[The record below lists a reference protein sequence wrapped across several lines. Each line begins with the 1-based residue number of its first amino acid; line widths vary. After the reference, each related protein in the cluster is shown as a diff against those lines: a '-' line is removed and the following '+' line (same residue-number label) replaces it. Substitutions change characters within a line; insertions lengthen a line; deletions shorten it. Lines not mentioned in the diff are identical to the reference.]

1 MKIESVE
8 LIQTGIAAVSA
19 FLVIGLFGGV
29 ERGSME
35 GWQLILALI
44 LISVINLAM
53 NAIVRIRKGHEHE

>member
-19 FLVIGLFGGV
+19 FLVIGMFGGV

-53 NAIVRIRKGHEHE
+53 HAIVRVRKGY